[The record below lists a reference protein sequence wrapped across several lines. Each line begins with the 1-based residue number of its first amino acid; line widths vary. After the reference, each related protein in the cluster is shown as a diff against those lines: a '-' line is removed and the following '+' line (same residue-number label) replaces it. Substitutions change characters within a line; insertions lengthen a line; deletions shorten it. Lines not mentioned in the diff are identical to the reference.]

1 MQIFQV
7 MRNLVNQI
15 SLKVHE
21 RTYLKDPESSELG
34 QKIISHSINLLAE
47 LGFDHFTFRKL
58 AVEIQ
63 STEASIYRY
72 FESKHKLLL
81 YLMSWY
87 WAWMEYRMVFSLN
100 NIESAE
106 KRLERAIE
114 ILSGLISEDQ
124 KFGHINEE
132 KLHRIVNSES
142 PKAYLTKEVDNE
154 NSEGVFSGYKSLVS
168 RVSDIILEI
177 NPAFKYP
184 HMLVST
190 VIEGTHQQR
199 FFADHLPRLTDVV
212 VGEDSIPTFY
222 KEMVFST
229 IKP

>member
-1 MQIFQV
+1 

-21 RTYLKDPESSELG
+21 RTYLKDPESSDLG
-34 QKIISHSINLLAE
+34 QKIISQSINLMAE

-58 AVEIQ
+58 AAEIQ

-87 WAWMEYRMVFSLN
+87 WAWMEYRLVFSLN
-100 NIESAE
+100 NIDSAE
-106 KRLERAIE
+106 QRLERAIE
-114 ILSGLISEDQ
+114 IISSIAPDNQ
-124 KFGHINEE
+124 YFSHINEE

-154 NSEGVFSGYKSLVS
+154 NREGVFSGYKSLVS
-168 RVSDIILEI
+168 RISDIILEI
-177 NPAFKYP
+177 NPTFKYP

-190 VIEGTHQQR
+190 VIEGTHHQR
-199 FFADHLPRLTDVV
+199 FFADHLPRLTDIVA
-212 VGEDSIPTFY
+212 GEDTIPTFY
-222 KEMVFST
+222 KKLVFSI
-229 IKP
+229 IKPCKQ